1 MFSSSDYKELVSS
14 GIDIGIM
21 TLVESAYRVL
31 FEGDSGNSVRPVPFR
46 YDDAARFLG
55 IDTTDCEGSNA
66 TASIARKLNSD
77 PRFMQVDRLVNSS
90 MDMAMDE
97 LGLRYRDEGG
107 EPVWVY
113 QDVKNS
119 ANFRNVEENLKN
131 ALKLAILK
139 DLSSSCSDNESFA
152 AGLNKID
159 RVALADE
166 IQMLFDRNSLIEK
179 LTKNNNRFEKTIS
192 EDTENF
198 TTSGIA
204 DNAVRESKGGMAWEA
219 ANMQILLRNE
229 DGTEWV
235 KEEGDRIL
243 AFLVPGSGISIMRLD
258 LRGEEGAYRIQDID
272 FMNNQAIS
280 HRVAEDFVNFLTADF
295 CLGLCRDTPHNDDLS
310 MLQAKLTWDDRVRI
324 LKKSMSTPDTYIS
337 HLWND
342 IYRGTVYFGRFN
354 ELQFL
359 AACVDRGLV
368 DSDDL
373 SEWVEMAVKEESVVV
388 VHDPEIMSIAKRYGL
403 YARYPDNEQHDYTIE
418 LPILRPWDDP
428 NDLIK
433 ALTGT
438 PGHATIRV
446 ADFMKMLEIADD
458 DDSLS
463 DKFSPKMLR
472 EPNVQMA
479 IFRVR
484 GIHVLMCVLGD
495 AIGFSGQYI
504 PLSEDVVEYA
514 LNDSG
519 TRAIENCLRLMNYFD
534 GLLRSHSMNAASR
547 DTLFSDIKKFMTP
560 RVQQTLLHAVDNDSA
575 KRCLLKFGTVVP
587 GFRVFSSELYG
598 TTVGGDENDINK
610 YRDSVTG
617 NMLLRRIREYLSF
630 YPDNTEQAFGLFIK
644 LCLGRSVVKEVESNS
659 PLGKRILSTF
669 LKLNEPQS
677 GGWMFDALRYSVLLH
692 GLVTDDLTTYFRTYI
707 KPLKRNFSFSTSR
720 VRDNTYY
727 VVEYL
732 MQVLDS
738 YMHLYESDSGLA
750 REIFLDG
757 KRGGIISC
765 NEQMLVDNGA
775 GSKKMAMRND
785 VLARCII
792 AYALWELWACHEKE
806 YDEEPKSFNDAV
818 ATILAGQHL
827 ALSVDDSEWKSF
839 GLRGDKVTKALF
851 DISAGYDKDLPEGAP
866 AVISTEDIEKLMK
879 DKPTV
884 LLSCINMLP
893 DNIAHEVCKKCFT
906 PETVQNMSTTP
917 EGLELLLRLAAM
929 GGWDEFTTQFVRA
942 HEIKIN
948 SVIENMPS
956 EEAERVKQMLA
967 PYFSKGGEFSAN
979 AGSMASAELGKKV
992 EYHEANGLLWMTGYY
1007 DGATGVKSSRNVML
1021 YSKEDAEAIMAQLG
1035 STGWRLPTVTELN
1048 NLGQDT
1054 GAIASKQL
1062 GFSPT
1067 GKADADGSMSP
1078 NSEYV
1083 CYAWCVDADMN
1094 MCGYSVDNN
1103 VIDTDADDIE
1113 DGDMLAIK
1121 LVR

>member
-1 MFSSSDYKELVSS
+1 MFSNSDYKELVSS

-31 FEGDSGNSVRPVPFR
+31 FEGNSGNSVRPVPFR

-66 TASIARKLNSD
+66 TTSIARKLNSD
-77 PRFMQVDRLVNSS
+77 PRFMQVDMLVNSS

-97 LGLRYRDEGG
+97 LGLRYRDDGG

-131 ALKLAILK
+131 ALKLALLK
-139 DLSSSCSDNESFA
+139 DLSSCSDNESFSD
-152 AGLNKID
+152 GLNKID

-166 IQMLFDRNSLIEK
+166 IQSLFSEHDLIEK
-179 LTKNNNRFEKTIS
+179 LTKNNNRFEKTILA
-192 EDTENF
+192 DTEKF
-198 TTSGIA
+198 ATSDIA
-204 DNAVRESKGGMAWEA
+204 DTAVKDSRGIVWDD
-219 ANMQILLRNE
+219 ANMQMLLKNE
-229 DGTEWV
+229 DGSEWI
-235 KEEGDRIL
+235 KEEGDRIR
-243 AFLVPGSGISIMRLD
+243 AFLVPGSGVSIMRLT
-258 LRGEEGAYRIQDID
+258 LQEEEGAYRIQDID
-272 FMNNQAIS
+272 FMFPQTIS

-295 CLGLCRDTPHNDDLS
+295 CLGLCQDTPNNDDLS
-310 MLQAKLTWDDRVRI
+310 KLQFKLTWDDRVRI
-324 LKKSMSTPDTYIS
+324 LKKSMSRPGTFIS
-337 HLWND
+337 YLWND
-342 IYRGTVYFGRFN
+342 IYSGTEYFGRFN

-373 SEWVEMAVKEESVVV
+373 SEWVEMVAKENKVI
-388 VHDPEIMSIAKRYGL
+388 VHDPEIMSIAKKYGISTG
-403 YARYPDNEQHDYTIE
+403 YPGEYDYIIG
-418 LPILRPWDDP
+418 LSILRPWDDP
-428 NDLIK
+428 NGLIK

-446 ADFMKMLEIADD
+446 ADFMKMPEIADNAY
-458 DDSLS
+458 SLS
-463 DKFSPKMLR
+463 NTFSPKMLR

-484 GIHVLMCVLGD
+484 GINALMDVLSV
-495 AIGFSGQYI
+495 AIGISGQYI
-504 PLSEDVVEYA
+504 PLSEDAVEYA

-519 TRAIENCLRLMNYFD
+519 TRAIDNCLRLMNYFD
-534 GLLRSHSMNAASR
+534 GLMRSNSMNAASR
-547 DTLFSDIKKFMTP
+547 DALFSDIKKFMTP
-560 RVQQTLLHAVDNDSA
+560 RVQQTLLHDIDNAPA
-575 KRCLLKFGTVVP
+575 KRCLLRFGSVVP
-587 GFRVFSSELYG
+587 GFRVFSSELYDNI
-598 TTVGGDENDINK
+598 VADNDENDINK

-617 NMLLRRIREYLSF
+617 NMLLRRIREFLTA
-630 YPDNTEQAFGLFIK
+630 YPNNTEHALRLFLN
-644 LCLGRSVVKEVESNS
+644 LCLGRSIVKEVESNS

-677 GGWMFDALRYSVLLH
+677 GGWMFDALRYSMLIH

-720 VRDNTYY
+720 VSDNTHY
-727 VVEYL
+727 VGEYII
-732 MQVLDS
+732 QVLDS
-738 YMHLYESDSGLA
+738 YMFLYKSDSGLA
-750 REIFLDG
+750 REIFLDS

-765 NEQMLVDNGA
+765 NEQTLVDNGA
-775 GSKKMAMRND
+775 GSKKMVMRND

-792 AYALWELWACHEKE
+792 AYELWELWAHYKRE
-806 YDEEPKSFNDAV
+806 YIEPNAFNDVV

-827 ALSVDDSEWKSF
+827 VLSVDDFEWKS
-839 GLRGDKVTKALF
+839 LSLHGDRVTKALF
-851 DISAGYDKDLPEGAP
+851 DISAKYDKSLSKDDP
-866 AVISTEDIEKLMK
+866 AVISTEDIEKLLK
-879 DKPTV
+879 DKPMV

-893 DNIAHEVCKKCFT
+893 GNIAHEVCKKCFT
-906 PETVQNMSTTP
+906 PETVRDMSTTP

-948 SVIENMPS
+948 SVIENLPS
-956 EEAERVKQMLA
+956 GEAERVKQMLA
-967 PYFSKGGEFSAN
+967 PYFSRGGEFSAN

-1021 YSKEDAEAIMAQLG
+1021 YSMEDAEAIMAQLG
-1035 STGWRLPTVTELN
+1035 STGWRLPTATELN

-1067 GKADADGSMSP
+1067 GKADVDGSMSP

-1083 CYAWCVDADMN
+1083 CYAWCVDDDGDL
-1094 MCGYSVDNN
+1094 CGYSVDNN

>member
-77 PRFMQVDRLVNSS
+77 PRFIQVDRLVNSS

-119 ANFRNVEENLKN
+119 TNFRNVEENLKN

-139 DLSSSCSDNESFA
+139 DLSSCSDNESFA

-159 RVALADE
+159 RVALADKIRSLLNE
-166 IQMLFDRNSLIEK
+166 NNLIEK

-192 EDTENF
+192 ADTENF
-198 TTSGIA
+198 TTSDIA
-204 DNAVRESKGGMAWEA
+204 DTAVKDSRGIAWEA

-235 KEEGDRIL
+235 KEEGERIL
-243 AFLVPGSGISIMRLD
+243 AYLVSVSGTNIMRLD
-258 LRGEEGAYRIQDID
+258 LTEAEGAYRIQDVD
-272 FMNNQAIS
+272 FLSSHTIS
-280 HRVAEDFVNFLTADF
+280 HRAAEDFVNFLTADF
-295 CLGLCRDTPHNDDLS
+295 CLGLCHDTPHNDDLS

-324 LKKSMSTPDTYIS
+324 LKKSMSTPNTYIS
-337 HLWND
+337 RLWND
-342 IYRGTVYFGRFN
+342 IYRGTVYFGRLN

-373 SEWVEMAVKEESVVV
+373 SEWAEMAVNEGVVV
-388 VHDPEIMSIAKRYGL
+388 VHDPEIMSIAKRYGI
-403 YARYPDNEQHDYTIE
+403 YARYPGNEQRDYAIE

-438 PGHATIRV
+438 PGHAAIRV
-446 ADFMKMLEIADD
+446 ADFMKMLEIVDN
-458 DDSLS
+458 DSLS
-463 DKFSPKMLR
+463 DTFSPKMLR

-484 GIHVLMCVLGD
+484 GIHVLMRVLSD
-495 AIGFSGQYI
+495 AIVFSGQYI

-534 GLLRSHSMNAASR
+534 GLMRSHSMNAASR
-547 DTLFSDIKKFMTP
+547 DALFLDIKKFMTP
-560 RVQQTLLHAVDNDSA
+560 RVQKTLLHSIDNGSA
-575 KRCLLKFGTVVP
+575 KRCLLKFGNVVP
-587 GFRVFSSELYG
+587 GFRVFSSELYSPNI
-598 TTVGGDENDINK
+598 GDGENDINK

-617 NMLLRRIREYLSF
+617 NMLLRRIREYLSVF
-630 YPDNTEQAFGLFIK
+630 PDNIEYALTLFIK
-644 LCLGRSVVKEVESNS
+644 LCLGRSVVKEVENNS

-677 GGWMFDALRYSVLLH
+677 GGWMFDALRYSTLLH
-692 GLVTDDLTTYFRTYI
+692 ALVTDDLATYFRAYI

-732 MQVLDS
+732 MQVIDS

-750 REIFLDG
+750 REIFLDS

-765 NEQMLVDNGA
+765 NEQTLVDNGT
-775 GSKKMAMRND
+775 GSKKMVMRND

-792 AYALWELWACHEKE
+792 AYALWKLWAYHQKE
-806 YDEEPKSFNDAV
+806 YDDEPKSFNDAV

-827 ALSVDDSEWKSF
+827 VLSVDDSEWKSL
-839 GLRGDKVTKALF
+839 GLRGDKVTNALF

-866 AVISTEDIEKLMK
+866 AVISTDDIEKLLK

-948 SVIENMPS
+948 SVIENLPS
-956 EEAERVKQMLA
+956 GEAERVKQMLA
-967 PYFSKGGEFSAN
+967 PYFNKGGEFSAN

-1021 YSKEDAEAIMAQLG
+1021 YSMEDAEAIMAQLG

-1094 MCGYSVDNN
+1094 ICGYSVDNN